1 MNLGTAQNIF
11 WIKMKIIVT
20 VVILLI
26 LHLSNCFAQ
35 SGGSFLIYNVDYN
48 KCMSSSLERLST
60 CDPHSNPQQFR
71 WASKNRILNTFTK
84 KCLGVGSKTVG
95 KKLQWLI
102 CEDDNDLQKWECHSD
117 TLLGLKNESLFLAVN
132 DNGVPVISKDTG
144 TKSRWTIQG
153 TLNNICSKPY
163 EEFYTIDGNAFGR
176 PCQFP
181 FLYEK
186 KWYADCTKIDEHNQ
200 RLWCSVE
207 TDYSV
212 NQLWG
217 YCPTRDNAFWVKHPL
232 TNVYYQVNSGSALTW
247 YQARKSCQQQGAE
260 LLSVSEPHEHTFVAG
275 IVQSTS
281 NALWTGLNKLD
292 VTSGWQWSNAQ
303 PLRYL
308 KWLSGYP
315 TTQPGYSCGVLK
327 NAFGSEWSNEPCS
340 EKHGYVCQRGHSV
353 PIVPPVVDTGFC
365 HSPWIPYSSNCYL
378 LHRTKKTWLE
388 ARDSCLRE
396 GGDLL
401 SILSREEQSFV
412 ITQLGYS
419 KTDELW
425 IGFNDR
431 KTQMLF
437 EWSDQSSVPFASW
450 EVSEPSHSAVHAED
464 CVLMRGEEG
473 KWADDICENKYGF
486 ICKKKSSSRASN
498 NDTVVTS
505 PGCKTGWTRYG
516 YYCYMAGPESKTFEE
531 AKQMCEKAD
540 SQMVDISSRIE
551 NAFLVSV
558 VGARPEQYF
567 WIGLSN
573 QKDPHTFEWT
583 NTKKVSFTHFN
594 AGMPGRKQGCVAMTT
609 GIVAGLWDVI
619 SCSNK
624 EKYIC
629 KQKADGLVTTPAP
642 PTTPAISCPEEW
654 TPLVSRDFCVK
665 HFNVPMSE
673 MKTWDEALDFCQ
685 ELGGDLLS
693 IQHEA
698 DIPWKQGGVYPAW
711 IGYRM
716 YDPSVGFVWSDGSSS
731 SFQSWASDEPN
742 NLNNIENCVE
752 MRISLW
758 DSDGA
763 WNDVNC
769 QDRKDWYCQ
778 IRKGKIPKE
787 VNITGQVYNETED
800 GWILFRGSQ
809 YYVSQY
815 TSLSMHDARTF
826 CRKSHADLVVIN
838 DEAERVFIWHQAKNS
853 HNEFIIG
860 LTVDLD
866 GTYQWMDGSPVV
878 FQAWEENQPAF
889 KNSEERCVKMTTSQ
903 GLWETI
909 NCGDEYNFFCKRSG
923 SPTVNST
930 VAPTQQPKGGCAP
943 EWKHFKGKCYN
954 VKEELKTWTEAR
966 GYCRELG
973 GDLASILNK
982 QQQAFLSTI
991 IREKT
996 TDLWIGFSNL
1006 ANGRF
1011 KWTDGS
1017 NVQFTEWAKGEPQT
1031 YWHSYYWTKYHHSD
1045 EQECVFMGK
1054 SSSSEFG
1061 KWVATDCNSTHGFIC
1076 SRDVDPGIAPVP
1088 TGIPKT
1094 FVKLGNSSFKVIQE
1108 NLTWSEANRR
1118 CEAEGAHLASIRDLI
1133 TQAYL
1138 ELQVYRA
1145 KQPMWIG
1152 LSSVQTKGYFL
1163 WANNWPMNMEKWA
1176 SSEPRPNRPCAYM
1189 DTDGEWKTTLCN
1201 QTYYSV
1207 CEQTT
1212 DIPPTVPPQHPGH
1225 CPQEDDDSPVRWIPY
1240 KDSCYA
1246 FMMELKSW
1254 SRASRLCMTWGA
1266 SLVSIRDEE
1275 EQKFIENN
1283 VMLMESF
1290 KSFWIGLFQTQKGHW
1305 LWSDNTVVDY
1315 TNWATGNDYDDD
1327 YGDHN
1332 WNLDCALLSSKTK
1345 KWRQQHCDY
1354 SSLSFICKTAKVIST
1369 TTKSTEEGPEPH
1381 KVNKGLAVF
1390 FTIAVVSILGA
1401 LAFMYYRSSKRQS
1414 LHTFEN
1420 PMYNNRDAAYS
1431 DSKDDKTLIAN
1442 IEIAE

>member
-1 MNLGTAQNIF
+1 MNLGAAQNIF

-35 SGGSFLIYNVDYN
+35 SGGNFLIYNVDYN
-48 KCMSSSLERLST
+48 KCMTSSLERLAN
-60 CDPHSNPQQFR
+60 CDPYSNSQQFR
-71 WASKNRILNTFTK
+71 WTSKNRILNTFTK

-102 CEDDNDLQKWECHSD
+102 CEDDNVLQKWECHSD
-117 TLLGLKNESLFLAVN
+117 TLLVLKNESLYLAVN

-144 TKSRWTIQG
+144 TKSKWTIQG
-153 TLNNICSKPY
+153 KLNSICSKPY
-163 EEFYTIDGNAFGR
+163 EELYTIDGNAFGR

-186 KWYADCTKIDEHNQ
+186 KWYADCTKTDEHNQ

-217 YCPTRDNAFWVKHPL
+217 YCPTRDNAFWAKHPL
-232 TNVYYQVNSGSALTW
+232 TNVYYQVNSRSALTW
-247 YQARKSCQQQGAE
+247 YQARKSCQQQGGE

-275 IVQSTS
+275 TTTQS
-281 NALWTGLNKLD
+281 ALWTGLNKLD
-292 VTSGWQWSNAQ
+292 VTSGWQWSNGQ

-340 EKHGYVCQRGHSV
+340 EKHGYICQRGHSV
-353 PIVPPVVDTGFC
+353 PTLPPVVDTGFC

-378 LHRTKKTWLE
+378 LHRTKQTWLE

-401 SILSREEQSFV
+401 SILSKEEQSFV
-412 ITQLGYS
+412 ITQLGYL

-437 EWSDQSSVPFASW
+437 EWSDQSSIPFASW

-486 ICKKKSSSRASN
+486 ICKKVASSKASN

-516 YYCYMAGPESKTFEE
+516 YYCYRAGSETKTFEE

-540 SQMVDISSRIE
+540 SQLVDISSRVE

-558 VGARPEQYF
+558 VGARPEKYF

-573 QKDPHTFEWT
+573 QKDLHTFEWT
-583 NTKKVSFTHFN
+583 NTKQVSFTHFN

-629 KQKADGLVTTPAP
+629 KQKADGLVTTSAP
-642 PTTPAISCPEEW
+642 PTTPALSCPGDW
-654 TPLVSRDFCVK
+654 MQLVSKEFCVK
-665 HFNVPMSE
+665 YFNVPMSQ
-673 MKTWDEALDFCQ
+673 MKTWDEALDFCR

-693 IQHEA
+693 IHHEKLCGFA
-698 DIPWKQGGVYPAW
+698 CRVYPAW

-731 SFQSWASDEPN
+731 SYQSWASDEPN

-752 MRISLW
+752 MRISIW
-758 DSDGA
+758 DNDGG

-778 IRKGKIPKE
+778 IRKGTFQSGKL
-787 VNITGQVYNETED
+787 YNETED
-800 GWILFRGSQ
+800 GWIQFQGSQ

-815 TSLSMHDARTF
+815 SSLSMHDARTF
-826 CRKSHADLVVIN
+826 CKKSHGDLVVIS
-838 DEAERVFIWHQAKNS
+838 DEDERVFIWHQDS
-853 HNEFIIG
+853 HNDFIIG

-878 FQAWEENQPAF
+878 FQAWEANQPAF
-889 KNSEERCVKMTTSQ
+889 KNSEERCVKITTSQ

-909 NCGDEYNFFCKRSG
+909 NCGDEYNFVCKRSQ
-923 SPTVNST
+923 SPPVNTT

-943 EWKHFKGKCYN
+943 EWKNTVCFIYYI
-954 VKEELKTWTEAR
+954 TFA
-966 GYCRELG
+966 
-973 GDLASILNK
+973 A
-982 QQQAFLSTI
+982 AFLSTM

-1006 ANGRF
+1006 ASMRF

-1017 NVQFTEWAKGEPQT
+1017 KVTFTDGFNRCFFFK
-1031 YWHSYYWTKYHHSD
+1031 
-1045 EQECVFMGK
+1045 QECVFMGK
-1054 SSSSEFG
+1054 GSSSDFG

-1088 TGIPKT
+1088 TGVPKT

-1108 NLTWSEANRR
+1108 NLTWSDANRR

-1152 LSSVQTKGYFL
+1152 LSSTQTKGYFL

-1176 SSEPRPNRPCAYM
+1176 PSEPRPNRPCAYM
-1189 DTDGEWKTTLCN
+1189 DIDGEWKTTLCN

-1212 DIPPTVPPQHPGH
+1212 DIPPAIPAQHPGH
-1225 CPQEDDDSPVRWIPY
+1225 CPQEDDDSPVRWIPF

-1246 FMMELKSW
+1246 FVMDQKSW
-1254 SRASRLCMTWGA
+1254 SRAARLCMTWGA
-1266 SLVSIRDEE
+1266 SLVSIRDIE

-1283 VMLMESF
+1283 LMLIESY
-1290 KSFWIGLFQTQKGHW
+1290 KDFWIGLFHTQKGNAPNIH
-1305 LWSDNTVVDY
+1305 SH
-1315 TNWATGNDYDDD
+1315 TGT
-1327 YGDHN
+1327 
-1332 WNLDCALLSSKTK
+1332 SSIV
-1345 KWRQQHCDY
+1345 
-1354 SSLSFICKTAKVIST
+1354 SLIIFTSYFFT
-1369 TTKSTEEGPEPH
+1369 GPEPH
-1381 KVNKGLAVF
+1381 KVNTGLAVF
-1390 FTIAVVSILGA
+1390 LSIAVISILGA
-1401 LAFMYYRSSKRQS
+1401 LAFMYYRSSKRQ
-1414 LHTFEN
+1414 LLPTFEN
-1420 PMYNNRDAAYS
+1420 PMYNNRDANCV
-1431 DSKDDKTLIAN
+1431 L
-1442 IEIAE
+1442 

>member
-1 MNLGTAQNIF
+1 MT
-11 WIKMKIIVT
+11 
-20 VVILLI
+20 
-26 LHLSNCFAQ
+26 
-35 SGGSFLIYNVDYN
+35 
-48 KCMSSSLERLST
+48 SSLERLAT
-60 CDPHSNPQQFR
+60 CDPHSNSQQFR
-71 WASKNRILNTFTK
+71 WTSKNRILNTFTK

-102 CEDDNDLQKWECHSD
+102 CEDDNVLQKWECHRD
-117 TLLGLKNESLFLAVN
+117 ALLGLKNESLYLAVN

-144 TKSRWTIQG
+144 MKSKWTIQG

-163 EEFYTIDGNAFGR
+163 EELYTIDGNAFGR

-186 KWYADCTKIDEHNQ
+186 KWYADCTNIDEQHQ
-200 RLWCSVE
+200 RLWCSIE
-207 TDYSV
+207 TNYGV

-232 TNVYYQVNSGSALTW
+232 TNVYYQVNSRSALTW
-247 YQARKSCQQQGAE
+247 YQARKSCQQQGGE

-275 IVQSTS
+275 TSTQS
-281 NALWTGLNKLD
+281 ALWTGLNKLD
-292 VTSGWQWSNAQ
+292 VTSGWQWSNGQ

-340 EKHGYVCQRGHSV
+340 EKHGYVCQR
-353 PIVPPVVDTGFC
+353 VVDTGFC

-378 LHRTKKTWLE
+378 LHRTKQTWLK

-401 SILSREEQSFV
+401 SILSKEEQSFV
-412 ITQLGYS
+412 ITQLGYL

-450 EVSEPSHSAVHAED
+450 EVSEPSHIAVRAED

-486 ICKKKSSSRASN
+486 ICKKKASSKASN

-516 YYCYMAGPESKTFEE
+516 YYCYMAGSESKTFEE

-540 SQMVDISSRIE
+540 SQLVDISSRVE

-558 VGARPEQYF
+558 VGARPEKYF

-573 QKDPHTFEWT
+573 QKDLHTFEWT
-583 NTKKVSFTHFN
+583 NTKEVSFTHFN

-619 SCSNK
+619 SCSDK
-624 EKYIC
+624 QKYIC
-629 KQKADGLVTTPAP
+629 KQKADGLVTTLAP
-642 PTTPAISCPEEW
+642 PTTPALSCPEEW
-654 TPLVSRDFCVK
+654 TPLLSKDFCVK
-665 HFNVPMSE
+665 YFNVPTIQ
-673 MKTWDEALDFCQ
+673 MKTWDEALVYCR

-693 IQHEA
+693 IHHEA
-698 DIPWKQGGVYPAW
+698 DIPWKQGG
-711 IGYRM
+711 
-716 YDPSVGFVWSDGSSS
+716 
-731 SFQSWASDEPN
+731 E
-742 NLNNIENCVE
+742 
-752 MRISLW
+752 
-758 DSDGA
+758 
-763 WNDVNC
+763 
-769 QDRKDWYCQ
+769 
-778 IRKGKIPKE
+778 
-787 VNITGQVYNETED
+787 
-800 GWILFRGSQ
+800 
-809 YYVSQY
+809 YYVSRY

-826 CRKSHADLVVIN
+826 CKKSHGDLAVIS
-838 DEAERVFIWHQAKNS
+838 DEDERVFLWHQAKHS
-853 HNEFIIG
+853 HYEFIIG
-860 LTVDLD
+860 LIVDLD

-878 FQAWEENQPAF
+878 YQAWEANQPAF
-889 KNSEERCVKMTTSQ
+889 INSEERCVKLTTSQ

-909 NCGDEYNFFCKRSG
+909 NCGDEYNFFCKRSQ
-923 SPTVNST
+923 SPPMNAT
-930 VAPTQQPKGGCAP
+930 VAPTQQPKGGCNSNMYTVCFIYYITFA
-943 EWKHFKGKCYN
+943 
-954 VKEELKTWTEAR
+954 A
-966 GYCRELG
+966 
-973 GDLASILNK
+973 
-982 QQQAFLSTI
+982 AFLSTM

-1006 ANGRF
+1006 ASGRF

-1017 NVQFTEWAKGEPQT
+1017 TVTFTDWAKGEPQT
-1031 YWHSYYWTKYHHSD
+1031 HYCFSD
-1045 EQECVFMGK
+1045 KSSGFNRYFFLKQECVFMSK
-1054 SSSSEFG
+1054 SPGSDFG
-1061 KWVATDCNSTHGFIC
+1061 KWVATDCNSTQGFIC
-1076 SRDVDPGIAPVP
+1076 NPGIAPVP
-1088 TGIPKT
+1088 TEVPKA

-1108 NLTWSEANRR
+1108 NLTWSDANSR

-1152 LSSVQTKGYFL
+1152 LSSVQTTGYFL

-1212 DIPPTVPPQHPGH
+1212 DIPPTVPAQHPGN
-1225 CPQEDDDSPVRWIPY
+1225 CPQEDDDSPVRWIPF
-1240 KDSCYA
+1240 KDSCYS
-1246 FMMELKSW
+1246 FVMDQRSW

-1283 VMLMESF
+1283 LMLVESY

-1305 LWSDNTVVDY
+1305 LWADDTVVDY
-1315 TNWATGNDYDDD
+1315 TNWGTVNDYEED
-1327 YGDHN
+1327 YREHF
-1332 WNLDCALLSSKTK
+1332 WNLECALISSKTK
-1345 KWRQQHCDY
+1345 KWGKKHCDY
-1354 SSLSFICKTAKVIST
+1354 SSLSFICKTAKGT
-1369 TTKSTEEGPEPH
+1369 YCCQRNT
-1381 KVNKGLAVF
+1381 GLL
-1390 FTIAVVSILGA
+1390 ISILGA
-1401 LAFMYYRSSKRQS
+1401 LAFMYYRSSKRQLLS
-1414 LHTFEN
+1414 TFEN

-1431 DSKDDKTLIAN
+1431 DSKDDKTLIGN
-1442 IEIAE
+1442 IEIGE

>member
-1 MNLGTAQNIF
+1 MNLGALQNIF

-35 SGGSFLIYNVDYN
+35 SGI
-48 KCMSSSLERLST
+48 SLERLAT
-60 CDPHSNPQQFR
+60 CDPHSNSQQFR
-71 WASKNRILNTFTK
+71 WTSKNRILNTFTK

-102 CEDDNDLQKWECHSD
+102 CEDDNVLQKWECHRD
-117 TLLGLKNESLFLAVN
+117 ALLGLKNESLYLAVN

-144 TKSRWTIQG
+144 IKSKWTIQG

-163 EEFYTIDGNAFGR
+163 EELYTIDGNAFGR

-186 KWYADCTKIDEHNQ
+186 KWYADCTNIDEQHQ
-200 RLWCSVE
+200 RLWCSIE
-207 TDYSV
+207 TNYGV

-232 TNVYYQVNSGSALTW
+232 TNVYYQVNSRSALTW

-260 LLSVSEPHEHTFVAG
+260 LLSVSEPHEHTFVA
-275 IVQSTS
+275 
-281 NALWTGLNKLD
+281 AY
-292 VTSGWQWSNAQ
+292 
-303 PLRYL
+303 YL
-308 KWLSGYP
+308 TEMSISLFVEGYP

-353 PIVPPVVDTGFC
+353 PTLPPVVDTGFC

-378 LHRTKKTWLE
+378 LHRTKQTWLK

-401 SILSREEQSFV
+401 SILSKEEQSFV
-412 ITQLGYS
+412 ITQLGYL

-450 EVSEPSHSAVHAED
+450 EVSEPSHIAVRAED

-486 ICKKKSSSRASN
+486 ICKKKASSKASN

-516 YYCYMAGPESKTFEE
+516 YYCYMAGSESKTFEE

-540 SQMVDISSRIE
+540 SQLVDISSRVE

-558 VGARPEQYF
+558 VGARPEKYF

-573 QKDPHTFEWT
+573 QKDLHTFAWT
-583 NTKKVSFTHFN
+583 NTKEVSFTHFN

-619 SCSNK
+619 SCSDK
-624 EKYIC
+624 QKYIC
-629 KQKADGLVTTPAP
+629 KQKADGLVTTLAP
-642 PTTPAISCPEEW
+642 PTTPALSCPEEW
-654 TPLVSRDFCVK
+654 TPLLSKDFCVK
-665 HFNVPMSE
+665 V
-673 MKTWDEALDFCQ
+673 KWTWDEALVYCR

-693 IQHEA
+693 IHHEKLCGFA
-698 DIPWKQGGVYPAW
+698 CRGYPAW

-731 SFQSWASDEPN
+731 SYQSWASDEPN
-742 NLNNIENCVE
+742 NFNNIENCVE
-752 MRISLW
+752 MRISIW

-787 VNITGQVYNETED
+787 VNITNPVYNETED
-800 GWILFRGSQ
+800 GWIQFQGSE
-809 YYVSQY
+809 YYVSRY

-826 CRKSHADLVVIN
+826 CKKSHGDLAVIS
-838 DEAERVFIWHQAKNS
+838 DEDERVFLWHQHS
-853 HNEFIIG
+853 HYEFIIG
-860 LTVDLD
+860 LIVDLD

-878 FQAWEENQPAF
+878 YQAWEANQPAF
-889 KNSEERCVKMTTSQ
+889 INSEERCVKLTTSQ

-909 NCGDEYNFFCKRSG
+909 NCGDEYNFFCKRSQ
-923 SPTVNST
+923 SPPVNAT

-943 EWKHFKGKCYN
+943 EWKNFKGKCYN
-954 VKEELKTWTEAR
+954 MKEDMKTWTEAR

-973 GDLASILNK
+973 GDLASVMSK
-982 QQQAFLSTI
+982 QQQAFLSTM

-1006 ANGRF
+1006 ASGRF

-1017 NVQFTEWAKGEPQT
+1017 TVTFTDWAKGEPQT
-1031 YWHSYYWTKYHHSD
+1031 HVWTFLS
-1045 EQECVFMGK
+1045 ECVFMSK
-1054 SSSSEFG
+1054 SPGSDFG
-1061 KWVATDCNSTHGFIC
+1061 KWVATDCNSTQGFIC

-1088 TGIPKT
+1088 TEVPKT

-1108 NLTWSEANRR
+1108 NLTWSDANSR

-1145 KQPMWIG
+1145 KQLYICIQ
-1152 LSSVQTKGYFL
+1152 QTTGYFL

-1212 DIPPTVPPQHPGH
+1212 DIPPTVPAQHPGN
-1225 CPQEDDDSPVRWIPY
+1225 CPQEDDDSPVRWIPF
-1240 KDSCYA
+1240 KDSCYS
-1246 FMMELKSW
+1246 FVMDQRSW

-1283 VMLMESF
+1283 LMLVESY

-1305 LWSDNTVVDY
+1305 LWADDTVVDY
-1315 TNWATGNDYDDD
+1315 TNWGTVNDYEED
-1327 YGDHN
+1327 YREHF
-1332 WNLDCALLSSKTK
+1332 WNLECALISSKTK
-1345 KWRQQHCDY
+1345 KWGKKHCDY
-1354 SSLSFICKTAKVIST
+1354 SSLSFICKTAKA
-1369 TTKSTEEGPEPH
+1369 PEPH
-1381 KVNKGLAVF
+1381 KVNTGLAVF
-1390 FTIAVVSILGA
+1390 LSIAVISILGA
-1401 LAFMYYRSSKRQS
+1401 LAFMYYRSSKRQLLS
-1414 LHTFEN
+1414 TFEN

-1431 DSKDDKTLIAN
+1431 DSKDDKTLIGN
-1442 IEIAE
+1442 IEIGE

>member
-1 MNLGTAQNIF
+1 MT
-11 WIKMKIIVT
+11 
-20 VVILLI
+20 
-26 LHLSNCFAQ
+26 
-35 SGGSFLIYNVDYN
+35 
-48 KCMSSSLERLST
+48 SSLERLAT
-60 CDPHSNPQQFR
+60 CDPHSNSQQFR
-71 WASKNRILNTFTK
+71 WTSKNRILNTFTK

-102 CEDDNDLQKWECHSD
+102 CEDDNVLQKWECHRD
-117 TLLGLKNESLFLAVN
+117 ALLGLKNESLYLAVN

-144 TKSRWTIQG
+144 IKSKWTIQG

-163 EEFYTIDGNAFGR
+163 EELYTIDGNAFGR

-186 KWYADCTKIDEHNQ
+186 KWYADCTNIDEQHQ
-200 RLWCSVE
+200 RLWCSIE
-207 TDYSV
+207 TNYGV

-232 TNVYYQVNSGSALTW
+232 TNVYYQVNSRSALTW

-275 IVQSTS
+275 TSTQS
-281 NALWTGLNKLD
+281 ALWTGLNKLD
-292 VTSGWQWSNAQ
+292 VTSGWQWSNGQ

-308 KWLSGYP
+308 KWLS
-315 TTQPGYSCGVLK
+315 
-327 NAFGSEWSNEPCS
+327 
-340 EKHGYVCQRGHSV
+340 
-353 PIVPPVVDTGFC
+353 VVDTGFC

-378 LHRTKKTWLE
+378 LHRTKQTWLK

-401 SILSREEQSFV
+401 SILSKEEQSFV
-412 ITQLGYS
+412 ITQLGYL

-450 EVSEPSHSAVHAED
+450 EVSEPSHIAVRAED

-486 ICKKKSSSRASN
+486 ICKKKASSKASN

-516 YYCYMAGPESKTFEE
+516 YYCYMAGSESKTFEE

-540 SQMVDISSRIE
+540 SQLVDISSRVE

-558 VGARPEQYF
+558 VGARPEKYF

-573 QKDPHTFEWT
+573 QKDLHTFAWT
-583 NTKKVSFTHFN
+583 NTKEVSFTHFN

-619 SCSNK
+619 SCSDK
-624 EKYIC
+624 QKYIC
-629 KQKADGLVTTPAP
+629 KQKADGLVTTLAP
-642 PTTPAISCPEEW
+642 PTTPALSCPEEW
-654 TPLVSRDFCVK
+654 TPLLSKDFCVK
-665 HFNVPMSE
+665 YFNVPTIQ
-673 MKTWDEALDFCQ
+673 MKTWDEALVYCR

-693 IQHEA
+693 IHHEMERKKLCGFA
-698 DIPWKQGGVYPAW
+698 CRGYPAW

-731 SFQSWASDEPN
+731 SYQSWASDEPN
-742 NLNNIENCVE
+742 NFNNIENCVE
-752 MRISLW
+752 MRISIW

-778 IRKGKIPKE
+778 IRKGTFSGKSLILPSLDQKE
-787 VNITGQVYNETED
+787 IYNETED
-800 GWILFRGSQ
+800 GWIQFQGSE
-809 YYVSQY
+809 YYVSRY

-826 CRKSHADLVVIN
+826 CKKSHGDLAVIS
-838 DEAERVFIWHQAKNS
+838 DEDERVFLWHQAKHS
-853 HNEFIIG
+853 HYEFIIG
-860 LTVDLD
+860 LIVDLD

-878 FQAWEENQPAF
+878 YQAWEANQPAF
-889 KNSEERCVKMTTSQ
+889 INSEERCVKLTTSQ

-909 NCGDEYNFFCKRSG
+909 NCGDEYNFFCKRSQ
-923 SPTVNST
+923 SPPVNAT
-930 VAPTQQPKGGCAP
+930 VAPTQQPKGGCNSNM
-943 EWKHFKGKCYN
+943 CVYIYMYICIYN
-954 VKEELKTWTEAR
+954 YNNVTM
-966 GYCRELG
+966 
-973 GDLASILNK
+973 
-982 QQQAFLSTI
+982 

-1006 ANGRF
+1006 ASGRF

-1017 NVQFTEWAKGEPQT
+1017 TVTFTDWAKGEPQT
-1031 YWHSYYWTKYHHSD
+1031 H
-1045 EQECVFMGK
+1045 ECVFMSK
-1054 SSSSEFG
+1054 SPGSDFG
-1061 KWVATDCNSTHGFIC
+1061 KWVATDCNSTQGFIC

-1088 TGIPKT
+1088 TEVPKT

-1108 NLTWSEANRR
+1108 NLTWSDANSR

-1152 LSSVQTKGYFL
+1152 LSSVQTTGYFL

-1212 DIPPTVPPQHPGH
+1212 DIPPTVPAQHPGN
-1225 CPQEDDDSPVRWIPY
+1225 CPQEDDDSPVRWIPF
-1240 KDSCYA
+1240 KDSCYS
-1246 FMMELKSW
+1246 FVMDQRSW

-1283 VMLMESF
+1283 LMLVESY

-1305 LWSDNTVVDY
+1305 LWADDTVVDY
-1315 TNWATGNDYDDD
+1315 TNWGTVNDYEED
-1327 YGDHN
+1327 YREHF
-1332 WNLDCALLSSKTK
+1332 WNLECALISSKTK
-1345 KWRQQHCDY
+1345 KWGKKHCDY
-1354 SSLSFICKTAKVIST
+1354 SSLSFICKTAKGTYCCQRNTGLS
-1369 TTKSTEEGPEPH
+1369 PEPH
-1381 KVNKGLAVF
+1381 KVNTGLAVF
-1390 FTIAVVSILGA
+1390 LSIAVISILGA
-1401 LAFMYYRSSKRQS
+1401 LAFMYYRSSKRQLLS
-1414 LHTFEN
+1414 TFEN

-1431 DSKDDKTLIAN
+1431 DSKDDKTLIGN
-1442 IEIAE
+1442 IEIGE